1 MGEALSSRVDS
12 QSPNDNN
19 YISSLRLMD
28 FRSYSDFAV
37 ELSPGVNIVVGP
49 NASGKTNLMEAVLV
63 VSGLKPYRAS
73 WVDLISFNK
82 QWTSVDCLMAEKSRS
97 IKIKK
102 DNEKVDKYYLIN
114 SKQKKRL
121 NLEDKLAI
129 VLFEP
134 ENMRLL
140 TDSPEYRRNFLD
152 YILSQTIPTY
162 SSALS
167 SYKRVLAQRNHL
179 LKNYSPKYSNQ
190 LFVWNIRLSEI
201 AGEIVKARIKLVDE
215 INSLITEIYSEIA
228 GEAQKVV
235 VTYKS
240 KLGLNDY
247 KSNLIKSLENDFN
260 LDLARG
266 FTGSG
271 PHRED
276 FEVSLRNNR
285 ADISASR
292 GETRTIILSLKII
305 EKKLIE
311 QARGVKPI
319 ILLDDVFS
327 ELDGARRKQLTK
339 YLVNY
344 QTVITTTDADIVSKN
359 FAQHTNLISLQ

>member
-1 MGEALSSRVDS
+1 MNEIQRSIVNSLPSERT
-12 QSPNDNN
+12 
-19 YISSLRLMD
+19 ISSLRLLD

-73 WVDLISFNK
+73 WVDLIAFNK

-102 DNEKVDKYYLIN
+102 EEDKVDKYFVIN

-121 NLEDKLAI
+121 NLEDKLAV

-152 YILSQTIPTY
+152 YILSQTIPSY
-162 SSALS
+162 SSVIS
-167 SYKRVLAQRNHL
+167 SYKRVLAQRNYL
-179 LKNYSPKYSNQ
+179 LKNYNPKYSNQ
-190 LFVWNIRLSEI
+190 LFVWNIRLIEI
-201 AGEIVKARIKLVDE
+201 AGEIVKNRIGL
-215 INSLITEIYSEIA
+215 INDINEMLSDIYSEIA
-228 GEAQKVV
+228 AEKQTVIV
-235 VTYKS
+235 EYKS
-240 KLGLNDY
+240 GLGLNDY
-247 KSNLIKSLENDFN
+247 KSNLLKSLENN
-260 LDLARG
+260 LQKDLARG

-276 FEVSLRNNR
+276 FEVELRNNK

-311 QARGVKPI
+311 KARGLRPI

-327 ELDGARRKQLTK
+327 ELDGSRRKQLTK
-339 YLVNY
+339 YLVDY
-344 QTVITTTDADIVSKN
+344 QTIITTTDADIVSKN

>member
-1 MGEALSSRVDS
+1 MDDVLRPKIDGLYPR
-12 QSPNDNN
+12 DNN
-19 YISSLRLMD
+19 QISSLRLLD

-37 ELSPGVNIVVGP
+37 ELSSGVNIVVGP

-73 WVDLISFNK
+73 WADLISFNK

-97 IKIKK
+97 IKIK
-102 DNEKVDKYYLIN
+102 NENQKIEKYYLIN

-121 NLEDKLAI
+121 SLEDKLAI

-152 YILSQTIPTY
+152 YILSQTIPAY
-162 SSALS
+162 SSIIS
-167 SYKRVLAQRNHL
+167 SYKRTLAQRNHL
-179 LKNYSPKYSNQ
+179 LKNTSQPTKEQ

-201 AGEIVKARIKLVDE
+201 AGEIVKYRVGLIKD
-215 INSLITEIYSEIA
+215 INQIITEIYSEIA
-228 GEAQKVV
+228 GESQKVV
-235 VTYKS
+235 VSYKS

-247 KSNLIKSLENDFN
+247 KSSLLNSLEKDIN
-260 LDLARG
+260 LDTARG

-276 FEVSLRNNR
+276 FEVSLRDNR

-311 QARGVKPI
+311 LARGVKPI

-327 ELDGARRKQLTK
+327 ELDGSRRKQLTK
-339 YLVNY
+339 YLENY
-344 QTVITTTDADIVSKN
+344 QTIITTTDADIISKN
-359 FAQHTNLISLQ
+359 FAQHTNLISL

>member
-1 MGEALSSRVDS
+1 MDKNLRSKVHGP
-12 QSPNDNN
+12 QSERT
-19 YISSLRLMD
+19 ISSLRLQN
-28 FRSYSDFAV
+28 FRSYNDFAV

-73 WVDLISFNK
+73 WIDLISFNE

-102 DNEKVDKYYLIN
+102 VEDKVDKYFVIN

-121 NLEDKLAI
+121 SLEDKLAL

-152 YILSQTIPTY
+152 YILSQTVPTY
-162 SSALS
+162 STNIS
-167 SYKRVLAQRNHL
+167 SYKRILAQRNYL

-201 AGEIVKARIKLVDE
+201 AGEIVSLRLNLINE
-215 INSLITEIYSEIA
+215 INYLISEIYSEIA
-228 GEAQKVV
+228 GEKQKVSV
-235 VTYKS
+235 AYKT
-240 KLGLNDY
+240 KLGVNDY
-247 KSNLIKSLENDFN
+247 KSNLLKALEASFN
-260 LDLARG
+260 ADMARG
-266 FTGSG
+266 FTGNG

-276 FEVSLRNNR
+276 FEVVLRNNR

-311 QARGVKPI
+311 NARGIKPI

-327 ELDGARRKQLTK
+327 ELDGSRRKQLTK
-339 YLVNY
+339 YLVDY
-344 QTVITTTDADIVSKN
+344 QTIITTTDADIVSKN
-359 FAQHTNLISLQ
+359 FAQHTNLISL